1 MANSIRVLT
10 YNLCKETEGERAF
23 ARRFDAICATIIDAA
38 PDVVCLQEVP
48 DPNYVVHL
56 AGLIVERQ
64 GRAMFMA
71 LTKMER
77 ANGWTEYLAIIHPG
91 TRRTAT
97 KYAAPGGERIAIS
110 VTLSSVPLTV
120 MSAHLD
126 PHTVAAREVEAEGLL
141 ATLPVASAAIICGG
155 LNAAKDGGLPS
166 PFRERLATLA
176 PDLAGPATFPTA
188 LRAEKDAPAVRDYIV
203 GTGVKTIASGLI
215 GLEPVGGI
223 VPSDHA
229 GVWAD
234 ISID

>member
-77 ANGWTEYLAIIHPG
+77 TNGWTEYLAVIHPG

-97 KYAAPGGERIAIS
+97 RHAAPGGERIAIS
-110 VTLSSVPLTV
+110 LTLSSVPLTV
-120 MSAHLD
+120 M
-126 PHTVAAREVEAEGLL
+126 
-141 ATLPVASAAIICGG
+141 
-155 LNAAKDGGLPS
+155 
-166 PFRERLATLA
+166 
-176 PDLAGPATFPTA
+176 
-188 LRAEKDAPAVRDYIV
+188 
-203 GTGVKTIASGLI
+203 
-215 GLEPVGGI
+215 
-223 VPSDHA
+223 
-229 GVWAD
+229 
-234 ISID
+234 